1 MLHPYAVVFQNQAL
15 FGIPMAGQWERSPPG
30 VGNKLFFF
38 PPNFIYP
45 SLARERERQT
55 VGGGQRERLN
65 LEQTSH

>member
-45 SLARERERQT
+45 SLARERERDRQWG
-55 VGGGQRERLN
+55 VGRGRD
-65 LEQTSH
+65 